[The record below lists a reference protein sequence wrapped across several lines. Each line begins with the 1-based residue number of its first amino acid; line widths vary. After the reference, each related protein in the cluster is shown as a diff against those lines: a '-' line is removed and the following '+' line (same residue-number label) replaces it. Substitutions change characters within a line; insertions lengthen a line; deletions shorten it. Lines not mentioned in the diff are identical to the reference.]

1 METSTST
8 SSSSEPKQR
17 ERRDST
23 CIDEERSVQL
33 YLETLSEKELR
44 AYAIAKSHLGTSF
57 QLEKSNGY
65 LKWKNSK

>member
-1 METSTST
+1 METSIST
-8 SSSSEPKQR
+8 PSSEPKQR

-23 CIDEERSVQL
+23 CIDEQRSLQL
-33 YLETLSEKELR
+33 YLETLSEKELK

>member
-17 ERRDST
+17 ERWDST

-44 AYAIAKSHLGTSF
+44 AYAIAKAHLGTSF